1 MTRIKSGFY
10 LRHLRPKTSKGKIM
24 NRNKRISLL
33 ILTLLVAASTAVAQK
48 KVVQPVKE
56 YTIEQ
61 FMNTVRIGGSSFSS
75 DEKSILFHNNKSG
88 IFNVYS
94 VPVTAGAA
102 TQLTNSTK
110 ESTFAV
116 SYFPNDSRFL
126 YSYDR
131 GGNENSHLYLR
142 ELDGSERDLT
152 PGEKVKANF
161 LGWAHDRKSFFY
173 ATNERDARFF
183 DIFEMP
189 IDTFKS
195 TLVYKDETGL
205 ETGAISDD
213 KKFIAFQKNGGSPAD
228 SDVLVYNVATK
239 EMKNITQH
247 TGDVANSAE
256 TFDVNSKYLY
266 YLTDSGSEYKYAAR
280 YDLAT

>member
-1 MTRIKSGFY
+1 
-10 LRHLRPKTSKGKIM
+10 M
-24 NRNKRISLL
+24 NRYRFSLL
-33 ILTLLVAASTAVAQK
+33 LITLFTFISSAAVAQTK
-48 KVVQPVKE
+48 KPQPGKE

-94 VPVTAGAA
+94 VPVSGGAA
-102 TQLTNSTK
+102 TQLTTSTK

-116 SYFPNDSRFL
+116 SYFPTDSRFL

-131 GGNENSHLYLR
+131 GGNENSHIYLR

-161 LGWAHDRKSFFY
+161 LGWAHDRKSFYY

-183 DIFEMP
+183 DIYEMP

-195 TLVYKDETGL
+195 TLIYKDETGL
-205 ETGAISDD
+205 SINSISDD
-213 KKFIAFQKNGGSPAD
+213 KKYIAFQKSGGSQAD
-228 SDVLVYNVATK
+228 SDV
-239 EMKNITQH
+239 
-247 TGDVANSAE
+247 
-256 TFDVNSKYLY
+256 YL
-266 YLTDSGSEYKYAAR
+266 
-280 YDLAT
+280 